1 MLNQIQTF
9 LAIANPKYLYMR
21 QLFVFL
27 LIAPM
32 LMAQADY
39 RTWLRGKILY
49 QNQSVIAAN
58 VVNTTTKEAT
68 ISDNNGDFAIQ
79 VMMGDE
85 LVFTSL
91 QYQIR
96 VVKITKEILQ
106 RGRLVID
113 VNEKITELEEVVVTP
128 EQRQKFLDLRSEEF
142 KKFDYERDRS
152 TRLEN
157 ELMNK
162 DQLTNGVNFVSVF
175 KALYRMVEN
184 KDQAKDKTYS
194 LKPSEVLR
202 QLYDD
207 SFFNELLNIEKDKIE
222 LFLLYC
228 DEEVKTKELLEEKSD
243 FEIID
248 FLIKTSEK
256 FNKNN

>member
-1 MLNQIQTF
+1 MLTAQT
-9 LAIANPKYLYMR
+9 
-21 QLFVFL
+21 
-27 LIAPM
+27 
-32 LMAQADY
+32 DY

-49 QNQSVIAAN
+49 QNQNVIAAN

-184 KDQAKDKTYS
+184 KDKAKDKTYA
-194 LKPSEVLR
+194 LKPSESYASSLMIAS
-202 QLYDD
+202 L
-207 SFFNELLNIEKDKIE
+207 
-222 LFLLYC
+222 
-228 DEEVKTKELLEEKSD
+228 KS
-243 FEIID
+243 
-248 FLIKTSEK
+248 
-256 FNKNN
+256 N

>member
-1 MLNQIQTF
+1 
-9 LAIANPKYLYMR
+9 
-21 QLFVFL
+21 
-27 LIAPM
+27 M
-32 LMAQADY
+32 LMAQTDY

-49 QNQSVIAAN
+49 QNQNVIAAN
-58 VVNTTTKEAT
+58 VVNTTTREAT
-68 ISDNNGDFAIQ
+68 ISDNTGDFAIE

-85 LVFTSL
+85 LIFTSL

-96 VVKITKEILQ
+96 IVKITKEILQ

-128 EQRQKFLDLRSEEF
+128 EQRQKFLDFRSEEF

-162 DQLTNGVNFVSVF
+162 DLLNNGVNFVSVF

>member
-1 MLNQIQTF
+1 M
-9 LAIANPKYLYMR
+9 
-21 QLFVFL
+21 
-27 LIAPM
+27 
-32 LMAQADY
+32 
-39 RTWLRGKILY
+39 
-49 QNQSVIAAN
+49 IAAN
-58 VVNTTTKEAT
+58 VVNTTTREAT
-68 ISDNNGDFAIQ
+68 ISDNIGDFAIE

-85 LVFTSL
+85 LIFTSL

-96 VVKITKEILQ
+96 IVKITKEILQ

-157 ELMNK
+157 EIMNK
-162 DQLTNGVNFVSVF
+162 DLLNNGVNFVSVF

-228 DEEVKTKELLEEKSD
+228 DEEVKTKELLDEKSD

>member
-1 MLNQIQTF
+1 
-9 LAIANPKYLYMR
+9 
-21 QLFVFL
+21 
-27 LIAPM
+27 M
-32 LMAQADY
+32 LMAQTDY

-49 QNQSVIAAN
+49 QNQNVIAAN
-58 VVNTTTKEAT
+58 VVNTTTREAT
-68 ISDNNGDFAIQ
+68 ISDNIGDFAIE

-85 LVFTSL
+85 LIFTSL

-96 VVKITKEILQ
+96 IVKITKEILQ

-157 ELMNK
+157 EIMNK
-162 DQLTNGVNFVSVF
+162 DLLNNGVNFVSVF

-228 DEEVKTKELLEEKSD
+228 DEEVKTKELLDEKSD

>member
-1 MLNQIQTF
+1 
-9 LAIANPKYLYMR
+9 
-21 QLFVFL
+21 
-27 LIAPM
+27 
-32 LMAQADY
+32 MAQTDY

-49 QNQSVIAAN
+49 QNQNVIAAN
-58 VVNTTTKEAT
+58 VVNTTTREAT
-68 ISDNNGDFAIQ
+68 ISDNTGDFAIE

-85 LVFTSL
+85 LIFTSL

-96 VVKITKEILQ
+96 IVKITKEILQ

-162 DQLTNGVNFVSVF
+162 DLLNNGVNFVSVF

-228 DEEVKTKELLEEKSD
+228 DEEVKTKELLDEKSD

>member
-1 MLNQIQTF
+1 
-9 LAIANPKYLYMR
+9 MR

-27 LIAPM
+27 LFAPM
-32 LMAQADY
+32 LMAQTDY

-49 QNQSVIAAN
+49 QNQNVIAAN

-96 VVKITKEILQ
+96 VVKVTKEIFQ

-128 EQRQKFLDLRSEEF
+128 EQRQKFLDLRAEEF

-175 KALYRMVEN
+175 KALYRMVEHN
-184 KDQAKDKTYS
+184 DNAKEKTYE
-194 LKPSEVLR
+194 LKPSEVIR
-202 QLYDD
+202 QSHPILYYIGH
-207 SFFNELLNIEKDKIE
+207 SVLAINL
-222 LFLLYC
+222 
-228 DEEVKTKELLEEKSD
+228 SM
-243 FEIID
+243 
-248 FLIKTSEK
+248 SRS
-256 FNKNN
+256 